1 VGKASLSAQESDRS
15 HPQPLP
21 QAGGELARAAQLLA
35 AISPTPRLD
44 AELLLAHALGIS
56 REALLLGPDRPVP
69 PDFEALLQRRLAHE
83 PVAYITGTK
92 AFWTLDLH
100 VTPAALIPRP
110 DSETLIEAA
119 IAHFGDRA
127 PKTIID
133 LGTGSGALLLASLDQ
148 WPFAW
153 GLGVDRSAAAL
164 ALARANAERL
174 GFGERAAFL
183 QGSWAEAVDA
193 RFDLILCNPPY
204 IESDAQLV
212 PDVADYEPASAL
224 YAGPDGLDAYRALV
238 PELPRLLAPDGLA
251 VLEIGSAQAGSVSRL
266 VEEQD
271 LRIRTVRDLAG
282 LDRCLA
288 VMGP

>member
-1 VGKASLSAQESDRS
+1 
-15 HPQPLP
+15 
-21 QAGGELARAAQLLA
+21 
-35 AISPTPRLD
+35 
-44 AELLLAHALGIS
+44 
-56 REALLLGPDRPVP
+56 
-69 PDFEALLQRRLAHE
+69 
-83 PVAYITGTK
+83 
-92 AFWTLDLH
+92 
-100 VTPAALIPRP
+100 
-110 DSETLIEAA
+110 
-119 IAHFGDRA
+119 
-127 PKTIID
+127 
-133 LGTGSGALLLASLDQ
+133 
-148 WPFAW
+148 
-153 GLGVDRSAAAL
+153 
-164 ALARANAERL
+164 
-174 GFGERAAFL
+174 
-183 QGSWAEAVDA
+183 VDA

>member
-1 VGKASLSAQESDRS
+1 L
-15 HPQPLP
+15 
-21 QAGGELARAAQLLA
+21 ELQ
-35 AISPTPRLD
+35 
-44 AELLLAHALGIS
+44 
-56 REALLLGPDRPVP
+56 
-69 PDFEALLQRRLAHE
+69 
-83 PVAYITGTK
+83 
-92 AFWTLDLH
+92 
-100 VTPAALIPRP
+100 VTPAVLIPRP
-110 DSETLIEAA
+110 DTETLIEAA

-251 VLEIGSAQAGSVSRL
+251 VLEVGSAQAGSVSRL